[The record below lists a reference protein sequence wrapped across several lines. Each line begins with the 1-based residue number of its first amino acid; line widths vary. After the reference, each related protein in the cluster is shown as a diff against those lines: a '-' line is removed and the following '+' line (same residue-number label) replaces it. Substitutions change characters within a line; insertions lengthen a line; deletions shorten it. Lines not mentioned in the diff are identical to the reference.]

1 MQFKLPGRDN
11 NEYFIVVVYVSL
23 SAPLTIRFD
32 IDSWVKYTTGKLS
45 EPECKWNTDDGN
57 GYHHSTMCCRY
68 YRDGEMEW
76 FSDDGKERP
85 GLPLSVVNGVEKF
98 CDRILKLKAFL

>member
-1 MQFKLPGRDN
+1 MQIKLSGRDN
-11 NEYFIVVVYVSL
+11 NEYFIVVAHVSYRVPL
-23 SAPLTIRFD
+23 SIQFE
-32 IDSWVKYTTGKLS
+32 IDSWEKYPTGILS
-45 EPECKWNTDDGN
+45 ECKWNTDDGN

-68 YRDGEMEW
+68 YRDGKMEW

-98 CDRILKLKAFL
+98 CDQILKLKAFL